1 MRLGQFADLKRA
13 WSERRGGVFEE
24 EEGGEG
30 GGDTP
35 RCTLASRYM
44 LYLSIIARLV
54 KA

>member
-24 EEGGEG
+24 EEGGG
-30 GGDTP
+30 WGDTP